1 MKDDLISKEELIKKI
16 TEQYDMQ
23 YGNYPLS
30 NVIDCIQNQPSA
42 NKQDEIIEQLKK
54 CRDTM
59 LSPVTQDCFGEEC
72 RYNDCMACVFA
83 KAIEIVK
90 RGGL

>member
-1 MKDDLISKEELIKKI
+1 MKDDLISREELIKKI

-42 NKQDEIIEQLKK
+42 NKQDEIIEQLEK
-54 CRDTM
+54 CRDNM
-59 LSPVTQDCFGEEC
+59 LSPVSQDCFGEEC
-72 RYNDCMACVFA
+72 R
-83 KAIEIVK
+83 
-90 RGGL
+90 

>member
-30 NVIDCIQNQPSA
+30 DVIDCIQNQPSA

-59 LSPVTQDCFGEEC
+59 LSPVTQDCFGE
-72 RYNDCMACVFA
+72 
-83 KAIEIVK
+83 
-90 RGGL
+90 

>member
-1 MKDDLISKEELIKKI
+1 MKDDLISREELIKKI

-42 NKQDEIIEQLKK
+42 NKQDEIIEQLEK
-54 CRDTM
+54 CRDNM
-59 LSPVTQDCFGEEC
+59 LSPVSQDCFREEC
-72 RYNDCMACVFA
+72 RYNAVYLQ
-83 KAIEIVK
+83 K
-90 RGGL
+90 RLKL